1 MKFSVQSFMVDFL
14 QISIAV
20 AKFLVPEWRLDMKH
34 VYAQFLGLPEI
45 CSFPKII
52 NFKSFGNSWD
62 NLRI

>member
-1 MKFSVQSFMVDFL
+1 MKFPMQSFMADFV

-20 AKFLVPEWRLDMKH
+20 AKFLVPEGRLDMKH
-34 VYAQFLGLPEI
+34 VYTQFLGLPEI

-52 NFKSFGNSWD
+52 NCKSFGNSWD